1 MLLKLQEAANY
12 IESPDRETIL
22 DPNLQ
27 ATLWGSSSH
36 CHPGQRKAGFGFI
49 SSPLPS
55 SFRAL
60 AYQPHQDRRE
70 EEGWRRDGFLVLN
83 LWKLPG
89 RDWRGGDWELVP
101 PKYICW
107 PPLVTLEK
115 RWFWVFSSI
124 FVSPTKLLGFSG
136 EGFGGHHKKTV
147 QQFLAGSRE
156 HLWDSHHL
164 GKSKGGRK
172 LHRFSCKPFPILSP
186 LPTIF
191 PQRSGQSP
199 EKKSMLLNRKKKKE
213 NKKKK
218 MCESTC
224 KRSKGN
230 RKDDTGKRGPS
241 CQEGK
246 RAARSHPLD
255 DNRGHWQDGFQSKM
269 PPNHK
274 RNITAFRETELPFC
288 PRIEHAWKSINPT
301 FLIFN
306 F

>member
-199 EKKSMLLNRKKKKE
+199 EKKKHVVKQKKKKE

-218 MCESTC
+218 CVSQPVSGQKATEKMTLE
-224 KRSKGN
+224 
-230 RKDDTGKRGPS
+230 RGDPVAKK
-241 CQEGK
+241 E
-246 RAARSHPLD
+246 R
-255 DNRGHWQDGFQSKM
+255 
-269 PPNHK
+269 
-274 RNITAFRETELPFC
+274 ELPDLTLWMTIGDTDKMASNLRC
-288 PRIEHAWKSINPT
+288 HPT
-301 FLIFN
+301 TKGTSQPSERLSYLSALELN
-306 F
+306 MHESQ